1 MGRALRLSTILML
14 IVLLRSA
21 NAQITYQLVGQAA
34 RVLSRHGTITT
45 IGPLGTPGV
54 PNVISSYIA
63 ASSPTE
69 SMRMLPESFD
79 FHSVTATSTELS
91 YDGVSLMQDVFLGAD
106 TRMSS
111 IGERY
116 TNETSLA

>member
-1 MGRALRLSTILML
+1 MGRALRLPTILML
-14 IVLLRSA
+14 IVLLRSV
-21 NAQITYQLVGQAA
+21 NTQSTYQLVGQAA
-34 RVLSRHGTITT
+34 RVLSPHGTITF
-45 IGPLGTPGV
+45 IGALGTPGA

-69 SMRMLPESFD
+69 SIRMLPESFD
-79 FHSVTATSTELS
+79 FHGVTATSTELS

-111 IGERY
+111 NGERY
-116 TNETSLA
+116 TNESSLA

>member
-1 MGRALRLSTILML
+1 MGRALRLPTILML
-14 IVLLRSA
+14 IVLLRSV
-21 NAQITYQLVGQAA
+21 NTQSTYQLVGQAA
-34 RVLSRHGTITT
+34 RVRSPHGTITF
-45 IGPLGTPGV
+45 IGTLGTPRA

-63 ASSPTE
+63 AASSTE
-69 SMRMLPESFD
+69 SIRMLPESFD
-79 FHSVTATSTELS
+79 FHGVTATSTELS

-116 TNETSLA
+116 TNESSLA